1 VDRVKIRCDSAA
13 IADRHCANESCGE
26 IVHDPEEGESVM
38 PEQIFRVKAQG
49 DTIYIGAFCREDA
62 EKVFR
67 RFVGDDFPASLASW
81 KVVTSVPEDE
91 EVLR

>member
-1 VDRVKIRCDSAA
+1 MIPKK
-13 IADRHCANESCGE
+13 
-26 IVHDPEEGESVM
+26 EEAMS
-38 PEQIFRVKAQG
+38 EQIFRVRAQG

-67 RFVGDDFPASLASW
+67 RFMGDDFPASLASW
-81 KVVTSVPEDE
+81 KVVPVAPEDE